1 MTPITLTTP
10 QQRTDQPTST
20 RPEHCLISREL
31 WAEIMKE
38 LPPVGS
44 AAAIKLLLAAP
55 ITWERDLEAAER
67 EQAE

>member
-1 MTPITLTTP
+1 MTPTLTEQ
-10 QQRTDQPTST
+10 QQRTDPTST
-20 RPEHCLISREL
+20 TSRPEHCVISRQL
-31 WAEIMKE
+31 WGEIMKE